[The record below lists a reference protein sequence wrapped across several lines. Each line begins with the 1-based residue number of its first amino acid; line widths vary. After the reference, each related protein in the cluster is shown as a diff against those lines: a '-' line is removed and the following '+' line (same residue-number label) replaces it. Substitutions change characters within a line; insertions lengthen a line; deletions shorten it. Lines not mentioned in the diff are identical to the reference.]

1 LHGFVNAVVKSPLK
15 IFSNNLKC
23 FDGSSVYTYITSKN
37 TLITAL
43 MPDEKNSRTLQAVKA
58 YGKNLLS
65 FIRRRVKTDADAE
78 DILQDVWYQLSAV
91 VNSEPIEQTG
101 AWLYKVATNKITDKY
116 RKKTEASLDDL
127 FLDESDEDEGDNYRA
142 ILLAEANTPETEY
155 LRNLF
160 WEQLYIALDELPE
173 EQKQVWLWQEMEDI
187 TFQEIAENTG
197 VPVQTLVS
205 RKRYAVLHL
214 RQRLRQLYLEITQY

>member
-1 LHGFVNAVVKSPLK
+1 M
-15 IFSNNLKC
+15 
-23 FDGSSVYTYITSKN
+23 SSDKN
-37 TLITAL
+37 STAL
-43 MPDEKNSRTLQAVKA
+43 QAIKA

-78 DILQDVWYQLSAV
+78 DILQDVWFQLSAV

-116 RKKTEASLDDL
+116 RKRSETLLDDL
-127 FLDESDEDEGDNYRA
+127 VFSEGDEDDDEGYQS
-142 ILLAEANTPETEY
+142 ILLTEATTPETEY

-160 WEQLYIALDELPE
+160 WDELFGALNELPE
-173 EQKQVWLWQEMEDI
+173 EQKQVFTWHELDDI
-187 TFQEIAENTG
+187 PFQEIAENTG
-197 VPVQTLVS
+197 ENIQTLIS

-214 RQRLRQLYLEITQY
+214 RKRLRQLYEEIKNN